1 MSALQKSLH
10 PDEKYKAGKLGQS
23 LQKIGLGIAVV
34 FLGFSLVYVLFSDP
48 ETARKAGHYDA
59 ITNVGD
65 KWSRFFHAYV
75 VGWSYIFSICVGVF
89 FLVLLHHLARG
100 RWATA
105 VRRIAESMSMA
116 FPVVFVFGLAFI
128 IPLLAGYKD
137 LYYWAHPDATTC
149 LEQVGGTCH
158 ELLHKTLVHKL
169 GWLSPGFFAVR
180 YVIYGVA
187 YSAMASYFLRKSRA
201 QDESG
206 DPQISEQLRIASAPA
221 MIVYSLVTCF
231 AAFDILM
238 SLAPQ
243 WYSTIYGVNFW
254 GSACVG
260 GFAALALMV
269 LGIQRTGRLTHSINP
284 EHYHDIGKWMF
295 AFTFFWAYTAFS
307 QFMLQWYGNMPEE
320 TVWYKYRLFGEWQW
334 VSIAM
339 LVGFFAFPFVF
350 LMSRW
355 TKRIVPSLVFFAVW
369 QLVFHW
375 LDLYW
380 NAMPSY
386 DWHVAHHGA
395 ASIIAGPL
403 SGSTAYHHVGFS
415 PLDITVW
422 FGLIGVLLFA
432 FGRNLKGNLIPI
444 KDPTLGLS
452 LAHENL

>member
-1 MSALQKSLH
+1 MSLTKTLH
-10 PDEKYKAGKLGQS
+10 PDEKYKAGKLGAS
-23 LQKIGLGIAVV
+23 L
-34 FLGFSLVYVLFSDP
+34 
-48 ETARKAGHYDA
+48 TKAGAGIFAVFMA
-59 ITNVGD
+59 ISVALGAMQGD
-65 KWSRFFHAYV
+65 GWKRFLHAYV
-75 VGWSYIFSICVGVF
+75 IGWSYIFSILVGVLW
-89 FLVLLHHLARG
+89 LVLLHHLVRG

-105 VRRIAESMSMA
+105 VRRICEIMTGA
-116 FPVVFVFGLAFI
+116 FPLVFVAGLGFI
-128 IPLLAGYKD
+128 IPLVAGYQN
-137 LYYWAHPDATTC
+137 LYYWAHPDAHDPV
-149 LEQVGGTCH
+149 LNH
-158 ELLHKTLVHKL
+158 HLHDKL
-169 GWLSPGFFAVR
+169 GWLSPWFFAVR

-187 YSAMASYFLRKSRA
+187 FTAIASYFSKKSRE

-206 DPQISEQLRIASAPA
+206 DPKLSERMRIASAPA
-221 MIVYSLVTCF
+221 MILYALVTCM

-238 SLAPQ
+238 SFAPK

-269 LGIQRTGRLTHSINP
+269 LGIQRTGRLTLSINA

-339 LVGFFAFPFVF
+339 LVGFWAFPFVF
-350 LMSRW
+350 LLSRW

-380 NAMPSY
+380 NVMPQY
-386 DWHVAHHGA
+386 DWLAVPGEGRE
-395 ASIIAGPL
+395 ILAGPL
-403 SGSTAYHHVGFS
+403 MGNTAVHHVGFS
-415 PLDITVW
+415 PVDVTVW
-422 FGLIGVLLFA
+422 FALVGLLLAGIG
-432 FGRNLKGNLIPI
+432 RQLKGNLIPI
-444 KDPTLGLS
+444 KDPTLPLA

>member
-1 MSALQKSLH
+1 MSVLQKSLH
-10 PDEKYKAGKLGQS
+10 PDEKYKAGKLGQGLS
-23 LQKIGLGIAVV
+23 RIGAGIAVAFFV
-34 FLGFSLVYVLFSDP
+34 ISILLVVFSDP
-48 ETARKAGHYDA
+48 ETARNAGHVDHGTGEPAKWARFLYD
-59 ITNVGD
+59 
-65 KWSRFFHAYV
+65 YV
-75 VGWSYIFSICVGVF
+75 IGWSYIFSICVGVF
-89 FLVLLHHLARG
+89 WLVLLHHLVRG
-100 RWATA
+100 RWATV
-105 VRRIAESMSMA
+105 VRRIAEAMA
-116 FPVVFVFGLAFI
+116 TALPWVFVSGLVFV
-128 IPLLAGYKD
+128 IPLVAGYD
-137 LYYWAHPDATTC
+137 NLYFWAHPDAA
-149 LEQVGGTCH
+149 H
-158 ELLHKTLVHKL
+158 DPTLAHKL

-180 YVIYGVA
+180 YVVYAVVF
-187 YSAMASYFLRKSRA
+187 SAMAAYFARKSRQ

-206 DPQISEQLRIASAPA
+206 DPKISESLRVASGPA
-221 MIVYSLVTCF
+221 MVVYSLATCF

-238 SLAPQ
+238 SMAPR

-260 GFAALALMV
+260 GFSALGLIV
-269 LGIQRTGRLTHSINP
+269 LGIQRTGRLTHSVTP

-307 QFMLQWYGNMPEE
+307 QFMLQWYGNIPEE

-339 LVGFFAFPFVF
+339 LVGFWAFPFGF

-380 NAMPSY
+380 NVMPSY
-386 DWHVAHHGA
+386 DWQLETHGNAHV
-395 ASIIAGPL
+395 STGPL
-403 SGSTAYHHVGFS
+403 SGSIAYHHVGFS

-422 FGLIGVLLFA
+422 FALIGVLLFA
-432 FGRNLKGNLIPI
+432 IGRNLRGNLIPV